1 MTISNCL
8 VCGNTHFSPFL
19 TCKDYTVSQEH
30 FNIVSC
36 NSCGFKFTNPR
47 PDNEVLGNYYKAESY
62 VSHTNSKKGI
72 INKLYHIVR
81 NYTLKSKIK
90 MVSGYVSRGT
100 ILDYGCGTGMFLS
113 AINKAGWETYGMEP
127 DDDARKIASENGN
140 NVFSDKDRMKTY
152 ITDKK
157 FNAITLWHV
166 LEHVTDMEETLS
178 FFKQRLNKDGV
189 LIIAV
194 PNHVSYDA
202 QYYKEYWA
210 AYDVPIHLHH
220 FELKTMKALVENAG
234 FKLQE
239 TKPMKFDS
247 FYVSMLSEKYKA
259 SARFESLSGQSTK
272 YTGSGNLFK
281 AFWIG
286 LKSNLKAKDSTQ
298 YSSTI
303 YVFTHA

>member
-1 MTISNCL
+1 MLTIEKCL
-8 VCGNTHFSPFL
+8 VCGSANFEPFL
-19 TCKDYTVSQEH
+19 VCKDYTVSQEQ

-36 NSCGFKFTNPR
+36 KGCGFKFTNPR
-47 PDNEVLGNYYKAESY
+47 PDNAVLGNYYKAESY

-72 INKLYHIVR
+72 VNKLYHTVR
-81 NYTLKSKIK
+81 NYTLKSKIQ

-113 AINKAGWETYGMEP
+113 AINKAGWETFGMEP
-127 DDDARKIASENGN
+127 DDSARKMASERGL
-140 NVFSDKDRMKTY
+140 NVFSDKDRVSACV
-152 ITDKK
+152 TDKK

-166 LEHVTDMEETLS
+166 LEHVTDMPETLS
-178 FFKQRLNKDGV
+178 FFKNKLNKDGV

-194 PNHVSYDA
+194 PNHASYDA
-202 QYYKEYWA
+202 EYYKEFWA
-210 AYDVPIHLHH
+210 AYDVPRHLHH
-220 FELKTMKALVENAG
+220 FDIKSMTSLVEQAG

-247 FYVSMLSEKYKA
+247 FYVSMLSEKYK
-259 SARFESLSGQSTK
+259 
-272 YTGSGNLFK
+272 TGSVNLLK

-286 LKSNLKAKDSTQ
+286 LKSNLKAKNTHS

-303 YVFTHA
+303 YIFRHK

>member
-1 MTISNCL
+1 MTINNCL
-8 VCGNTHFSPFL
+8 VCGNTHFSPFI

-90 MVSGYVSRGT
+90 MVSGHVSRGT

-166 LEHVTDMEETLS
+166 LEHVTDMEETLA
-178 FFKQRLNKDGV
+178 FFKERLNNDGV

-202 QYYKEYWA
+202 TYYKEYWA

-220 FELKTMKALVENAG
+220 FELKTMKGLVEKVG

-259 SARFESLSGQSTK
+259 GSA
-272 YTGSGNLFK
+272 NLFK
-281 AFWIG
+281 AFRIG
-286 LKSNLKAKDSTQ
+286 LLSNLKAKDSTE

-303 YVFTHA
+303 YVFRHA